1 MIIRYL
7 KKKIAQHFFSGK
19 IILIY
24 GARQVGKTTLLKQI
38 AVSIEEEILWLNG
51 DEPDVREIFENA
63 TSTRLKTLI
72 GRRKFVFID
81 EAQRIKNIGL
91 SLKLIHDNIP
101 DIQVVAT
108 GSSSFE
114 LHDEIKEPLTGRKF
128 EFNLYPI
135 SYEELFN
142 HFGQIEAKRHLDS
155 IFKFGLYPEIVS
167 DFSQA
172 KKLLPLITDS
182 YLYKDLFIYE
192 RLKRPNLLVKIT
204 QALALQIGNEVSYN
218 EIAQLVGAD
227 KNTVEKY
234 IYLLEQTFVIFR
246 LPALSRNKRNEIKRG
261 RKIYFWD
268 IGIRNA
274 IISNFSEMTLR
285 MDLGAVW
292 ENFMICERL
301 KFIKYHDIYSEIY
314 FWRNKNQSEID
325 YVEYRN
331 NNYYAFEFKWSP
343 KKKVKIPRSFLTNY
357 PKSKTHIVNINNF
370 ESYILK

>member
-7 KKKIAQHFFSGK
+7 KEKIERHFSVGK
-19 IILIY
+19 VILIY

-38 AVSIEEEILWLNG
+38 SESIEEEILWLNG
-51 DEPDVREIFENA
+51 DEPDVREMFADA
-63 TSTRLKTLI
+63 TSTKLKSII
-72 GRRKFVFID
+72 GRHTFVFID

-91 SLKLIHDNIP
+91 TLKLIHDNISN
-101 DIQVVAT
+101 IQVVAT
-108 GSSSFE
+108 GSSSFDIY
-114 LHDEIKEPLTGRKF
+114 DEIKEPLTGRKF

-135 SYEELFN
+135 SYEELHN
-142 HFGQIEAKRHLDS
+142 HFGPIEAKRYLDS

-172 KKLLPLITDS
+172 KKLLPLIADS
-182 YLYKDLFIYE
+182 YLYKDLFVYE

-204 QALALQIGNEVSYN
+204 QALALQVGNEVSYS
-218 EIAQLVGAD
+218 EIAQLVDAD

-234 IYLLEQTFVIFR
+234 IYLLEQVFVIFR

-274 IISNFSEMTLR
+274 LISNFSEMNLR
-285 MDLGAVW
+285 TDIGAVW
-292 ENFMICERL
+292 ENFMISERL
-301 KFIKYHDIYSEIY
+301 KFIKYHDIYSETY
-314 FWRNKNQSEID
+314 FWRNKSQSEID

-331 NNYYAFEFKWSP
+331 NNYYAFEFKWSS
-343 KKKVKIPRSFLTNY
+343 KKKAKIPRSFFTNY
-357 PKSKTHIVNINNF
+357 PESEAHIVNPNNF
-370 ESYILK
+370 ENYII